1 MTRSVVVQKLIR
13 TIYKV
18 NNKRPRDG
26 NLILQEFIDSL
37 FKVFDANASFRM
49 LFSVPHNYF
58 KLNAI
63 FCYKTRRMKLSLHMQ
78 LLFLSN
84 QISMSFLF

>member
-18 NNKRPRDG
+18 NKRPRDG

-49 LFSVPHNYF
+49 LFSVPLNYF

-63 FCYKTRRMKLSLHMQ
+63 WDV
-78 LLFLSN
+78 
-84 QISMSFLF
+84 